1 MLRNVSDELAKP
13 VADGLGIELPRPM
26 PRVVK
31 PPAPEVS
38 RSPALSLTARPGD
51 GSIRGRR
58 IAILVAPGMD
68 GESVSTAQKA
78 LTEAE
83 AVVRLVGPRLAA
95 IETADGDTVEPDGT
109 LETMPSV
116 LFDAVV
122 VPDGAKAATALAA
135 LGHAREFLRDQYRHC
150 KPMLLIGAGAELA
163 TAAGVPTD
171 DRADWAVVRDVR
183 AFVGAVGKHRNWN
196 RATDPPRV

>member
-1 MLRNVSDELAKP
+1 M
-13 VADGLGIELPRPM
+13 
-26 PRVVK
+26 
-31 PPAPEVS
+31 
-38 RSPALSLTARPGD
+38 
-51 GSIRGRR
+51 
-58 IAILVAPGMD
+58 
-68 GESVSTAQKA
+68 
-78 LTEAE
+78 
-83 AVVRLVGPRLAA
+83 
-95 IETADGDTVEPDGT
+95 EPDGT

-150 KPMLLIGAGAELA
+150 KPILLTGAGGEVAK
-163 TAAGVPTD
+163 AAGVPTD

-183 AFVGAVGKHRNWN
+183 AFIGAVGKHRNWD

>member
-1 MLRNVSDELAKP
+1 VDGDS
-13 VADGLGIELPRPM
+13 VA
-26 PRVVK
+26 
-31 PPAPEVS
+31 
-38 RSPALSLTARPGD
+38 T
-51 GSIRGRR
+51 
-58 IAILVAPGMD
+58 
-68 GESVSTAQKA
+68 TQKA
-78 LTEAE
+78 LTDAE

-122 VPDGAKAATALAA
+122 VPDGAKAAATLAA

-150 KPMLLIGAGAELA
+150 KPMLLVGAGREVA

-171 DRADWAVVRDVR
+171 DQADWALAREVP
-183 AFVGAVGKHRNWN
+183 AFIGAVGMHRNWD